1 MANTGM
7 LLAWD
12 RVVPGRDVQAV
23 ELWEEINLYLTRL
36 HAEGRIASHD
46 LVMLGAHGGNFN
58 GFILIRG
65 EKATLAEVRDTREFQ
80 TMVVRA
86 NKSLLGFAVL
96 RAHLG
101 GDAVRLM
108 QMYATA

>member
-7 LLAWD
+7 MLAWD

-23 ELWEEINLYLTRL
+23 ELWEEIHLYLTRL

-46 LVMLGAHGGNFN
+46 LVMLGAHGGNLN
-58 GFILIRG
+58 GFILVRG
-65 EKATLAEVRDTREFQ
+65 EKAALAQVRDTREFQ

-101 GDAVRLM
+101 EDAVRLM
-108 QMYATA
+108 QIYATA